1 MREKITV
8 QVFAKKNYLMDKTF
22 KKGWQEENQ
31 TKGNYRKIFDTY
43 MSYIFSPGKGCII
56 IHNN

>member
-1 MREKITV
+1 
-8 QVFAKKNYLMDKTF
+8 MDKTF